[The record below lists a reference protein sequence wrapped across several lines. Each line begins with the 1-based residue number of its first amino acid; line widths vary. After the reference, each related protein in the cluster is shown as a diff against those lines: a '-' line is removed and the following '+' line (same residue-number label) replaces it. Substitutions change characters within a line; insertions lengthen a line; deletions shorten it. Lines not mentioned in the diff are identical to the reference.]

1 MSALGRLTAALGV
14 AHNENTLAF
23 ANMNF
28 DFSLFRVD
36 APLEFRALG
45 ANLSAY
51 RRQEAETG
59 TPHRTARKL
68 GALFEGV
75 LPHVP
80 ELSRAYGRRV
90 SEISSYQP
98 YNSRG
103 NAEGGPF
110 AAHMGVDGT
119 AIWAAAPSGPGTIPI
134 LMLACMLARIW
145 TAPEATSLWVEI
157 VACRRREIEI
167 NCTGD
172 QAKDYGLLQAAQQD
186 LTRSNLADWDASA
199 RAWLRTADEAKQLEQ
214 TQLMLII
221 NNLHIPVSNNMSVYQ
236 SVIESSKTALVSME
250 SIVKGMPQRVQS
262 GALLL

>member
-1 MSALGRLTAALGV
+1 MAYNSRWQRYISILGRSVASSYSRCRRDPDTRPQCPRMSTLGRLTAALGV
-14 AHNENTLAF
+14 AHNENTLAL

-98 YNSRG
+98 YNWRG

-119 AIWAAAPSGPGTIPI
+119 AI
-134 LMLACMLARIW
+134 
-145 TAPEATSLWVEI
+145 
-157 VACRRREIEI
+157 
-167 NCTGD
+167 
-172 QAKDYGLLQAAQQD
+172 
-186 LTRSNLADWDASA
+186 
-199 RAWLRTADEAKQLEQ
+199 
-214 TQLMLII
+214 
-221 NNLHIPVSNNMSVYQ
+221 
-236 SVIESSKTALVSME
+236 
-250 SIVKGMPQRVQS
+250 
-262 GALLL
+262 